1 MSQTLLNDVGVCGCV
16 GVWVCDDL
24 LSHTDTHN
32 VDTMF
37 THMCTHKIDTIYT
50 LMFMGLFHG
59 AHTGRDDCAHKCVRG
74 ADDGAHSMVHTLWK
88 RAGICRV
95 STQRMVGGGAAGG
108 VADSALSS
116 LSSNLG
122 PKKPLPSSDFGVG
135 GGLNLNKKGP
145 LPSAVRSYPKP

>member
-1 MSQTLLNDVGVCGCV
+1 ME
-16 GVWVCDDL
+16 
-24 LSHTDTHN
+24 
-32 VDTMF
+32 
-37 THMCTHKIDTIYT
+37 
-50 LMFMGLFHG
+50 
-59 AHTGRDDCAHKCVRG
+59 TGRYLPGVNP
-74 ADDGAHSMVHTLWK
+74 AD
-88 RAGICRV
+88 
-95 STQRMVGGGAAGG
+95 GGGGGDLG